1 MFKDFDRHDV
11 ALVLNVRG
19 QVKFGWGKT
28 VLGIANKVAVEPEI
42 HRPLDP
48 GKADPDLPTAQCRV
62 KVKLLP
68 VEADGI
74 VSPGAKG
81 ARLFILAIHGISW
94 PPVNLSFPRN
104 QGVNVIVLGVVT
116 ELNFTRHLNRAK
128 IGCVVV
134 NGREV
139 RRPFLRVRGKLKL
152 PLPIEGLNEAAAVVR
167 PLRIVAIV
175 IVIAM
180 GGQLVDPEGLR
191 IVQPFNICIHE

>member
-19 QVKFGWGKT
+19 QVKFGRGKA
-28 VLGIANKVAVEPEI
+28 VLGIANKVAVEPEV
-42 HRPLDP
+42 HRPLNP
-48 GKADPDLPTAQCRV
+48 GKADPDLLAAQCRV
-62 KVKLLP
+62 KVKPFP
-68 VEADGI
+68 VEAHGI
-74 VSPGAKG
+74 VGPSAKG
-81 ARLFILAIHGISW
+81 ARLLVLAVHGIGW

-104 QGVNVIVLGVVT
+104 QGVNVIVLGIVT

-128 IGCVVV
+128 ICRVVV
-134 NGREV
+134 NGIKV
-139 RRPFLRVRGKLKL
+139 RRPFLRVRSKLKL
-152 PLPIEGLNEAAAVVR
+152 PLPIKGLDKAATVVR
-167 PLRIVAIV
+167 PLRIIAIV